1 MRHTSGFRI
10 IFILVFFKKKTI
22 NLIDQDVDPTACIE
36 FTNFYLSL
44 TNNSWRAVVSQSLTA
59 TLPE

>member
-1 MRHTSGFRI
+1 MDSELFL
-10 IFILVFFKKKTI
+10 FWSSSKKKTI